1 MGHIYIPLNTF
12 IGKFNVSFVGR
23 NPPIHVATN
32 EGQTEGFK
40 IRNGTMQEEVQVR
53 YSRKAD
59 ESLTYEE
66 IPIQV
71 GVTRNKIFVQIL

>member
-1 MGHIYIPLNTF
+1 
-12 IGKFNVSFVGR
+12 
-23 NPPIHVATN
+23 
-32 EGQTEGFK
+32 
-40 IRNGTMQEEVQVR
+40 MQEEVQVR

-71 GVTRNKIFVQIL
+71 GVTRNKIFVQILWFSLNWTWKEAAAKIEAARSEGDFQLAVLTV